1 MTMEA
6 IDRLPIGRR
15 SLLKSSAALAG
26 LWPLPSLGGEVCLTG
41 DRQNAK
47 SFPRP
52 QGVELTRHSN
62 IALVV
67 LNCPSNDNYLNRNHY
82 ADLLATFRTI
92 DEDASVHST
101 VLVGRGAHF
110 SKGIDSTPSQIGE
123 MLASDGAG
131 RAFNG
136 LSTKPVVAVLQGQT
150 VGFGAALPLCAD
162 IRIATA
168 DAVFLWPDPSHANVL
183 RARLI
188 DEIGRANAQLYLLTG
203 RSLDAREAWRLGFL
217 QDIVA
222 DPAEGFEK
230 AMAVAESIAQRT
242 VDRGRFT

>member
-1 MTMEA
+1 MTMETVESMS
-6 IDRLPIGRR
+6 IGRR

-26 LWPLPSLGGEVCLTG
+26 LWPLPSVSGAVGLKG
-41 DRQNAK
+41 DAQNAE
-47 SFPRP
+47 SFAPT
-52 QGVELTRHSN
+52 QGVELTRHGN

-67 LNCPSNDNYLNRNHY
+67 LNCPSEGNFLNKNHY
-82 ADLLATFRTI
+82 AELLAAFRTI

-101 VLVGRGAHF
+101 VLAGRGAHF
-110 SKGIDSTPSQIGE
+110 SMGIDSTPSQIGE
-123 MLASDGAG
+123 MLASEGGG
-131 RAFNG
+131 RESNG

-188 DEIGRANAQLYLLTG
+188 DEIGRANAQRYLLTG
-203 RSLDAREAWRLGFL
+203 HSFDAREAWRLGLL

-242 VDRGRFT
+242 VDTRNLA